1 MKKIITKA
9 SGLVIACTTPLA
21 MGFTFETETLNG
33 SFDSTITAGMGLR
46 TESRGCNLINQG
58 PTGHNAPSGC
68 LAQSSGVADQGD
80 LNYDRGDMFTN
91 YLKGTHELL
100 LKMPEDITFMARGTW
115 IRDFAATD
123 TTGTLSFNTPES
135 VGSNGL
141 SDDAR
146 DDLAFKAR
154 LLDLWVSKGF
164 DVGGQRV
171 RARLGNQV
179 INWGESLFVA
189 GGINNT
195 NAYDYQAL
203 ARPGVQL
210 KEAVLPAP
218 MLSVASGL
226 GSGVNVEAYYQFRW
240 NKSELP
246 PVGSYWSTTNA
257 LGEGRGDYGFSEKD
271 ARDSGQWGL
280 SLRWQ
285 PEDSDV
291 AYGFYVMRY
300 HDKLPSLRVAILDPN
315 TFAAAPTWEYQEDRM
330 MYGISANM
338 PIGDWAVGTELS
350 YRPKDSVMLNPVID
364 LCTGNGGK
372 CWKDEKKFQWHL
384 TGLYSFSQDAHLD
397 YVTFNHRLEKE
408 IRQRFEDGDFEIQII
423 GFAKQ
428 IGDIADGASAVLEFC
443 LLALLLTAGAVYWYC
458 HSLRFTLLAL
468 VCSLAS
474 LVWQFGSLRLLG
486 YGLDPLAVLVPFLVF
501 AIGVSHGVQQINFIV
516 REIAIG
522 KSAEEAARSSF
533 TGLLVP
539 GTLALVTALVSFVT
553 LLLIPIPMVRE
564 LAITASLGVA
574 YKIVTNL
581 VMLPL
586 MASLLRVDDKYAAAQ
601 EVSRQRRSRWL
612 RGLARLAEPRK
623 AQWVLGAALAVFLA
637 AIWQSHDRV
646 VGTLQAGAPELRE
659 DSRFNRDAVS
669 IASNYDIGLDWLSV
683 VFEVDK
689 APSEVACEDVAL
701 GQYQDRFVWAM
712 QGVPGVLSVA
722 SFSTTMRQFN
732 EGYNEGNPKMAA
744 VPIDPMNYAALATE
758 VARTPGL
765 MRTDCSMSAVHLY
778 LADHKATTINRVVDA
793 AKAFR
798 SEYPMSGISIRLA
811 SGNAGVL
818 AAINEEVEKSETP
831 MLLYVYAAI
840 ALLVFVVYRDLRAVL
855 VCCLPLTIGTFIGY
869 WFMKELQI
877 GLTIATLPVMV
888 LAVGIGVDYAFYIY
902 NRLQLHLAH
911 GQTITKA
918 VEYALLEVGVATIF
932 TAITL
937 AVGVATWAFSEL
949 KFQADMGKLLAFMFV
964 VNMVMAMTVLPAFA
978 VWLERAFPRKRPVRM
993 IGALVH

>member
-1 MKKIITKA
+1 MNGSVKLPEAPTRGLLSYVEGVLFRHRRLVLA
-9 SGLVIACTTPLA
+9 SLA
-21 MGFTFETETLNG
+21 VFTLIMGWFAVQLRMDAGFEKQLPVGHEYIETFEAYRNDLLGANRLTIVVKAREGDIWSAPGLKRLYDVTQAVTFLPGVSRSSVRSLWTPNAFVNEITEEGFRADPLVPGTVSPEHLDDRIIAKIANSTAQGGFIGTLV
-33 SFDSTITAGMGLR
+33 
-46 TESRGCNLINQG
+46 SRD
-58 PTGHNAPSGC
+58 
-68 LAQSSGVADQGD
+68 QSSAMITVELNEYDSQG
-80 LNYDRGDMFTN
+80 
-91 YLKGTHELL
+91 
-100 LKMPEDITFMARGTW
+100 
-115 IRDFAATD
+115 
-123 TTGTLSFNTPES
+123 
-135 VGSNGL
+135 
-141 SDDAR
+141 
-146 DDLAFKAR
+146 
-154 LLDLWVSKGF
+154 
-164 DVGGQRV
+164 
-171 RARLGNQV
+171 
-179 INWGESLFVA
+179 
-189 GGINNT
+189 
-195 NAYDYQAL
+195 
-203 ARPGVQL
+203 
-210 KEAVLPAP
+210 
-218 MLSVASGL
+218 
-226 GSGVNVEAYYQFRW
+226 
-240 NKSELP
+240 
-246 PVGSYWSTTNA
+246 
-257 LGEGRGDYGFSEKD
+257 
-271 ARDSGQWGL
+271 
-280 SLRWQ
+280 
-285 PEDSDV
+285 
-291 AYGFYVMRY
+291 
-300 HDKLPSLRVAILDPN
+300 
-315 TFAAAPTWEYQEDRM
+315 
-330 MYGISANM
+330 
-338 PIGDWAVGTELS
+338 
-350 YRPKDSVMLNPVID
+350 
-364 LCTGNGGK
+364 
-372 CWKDEKKFQWHL
+372 
-384 TGLYSFSQDAHLD
+384 AHLD

-765 MRTDCSMSAVHLY
+765 MRIDCSMSAVHLY

-902 NRLQLHLAH
+902 NRLQLQLAH

-949 KFQADMGKLLAFMFV
+949 KFQADMGKLLAFMFI